1 MYDEIL
7 TRAPDEPCAWEA
19 NPVSPVVGVLAS
31 RGGYFARSPCDR
43 GAAGGRR
50 ADERIDG
57 GVSCFLREGWL
68 ESPHEH
74 PPAIVCQSARDC
86 RAGSRAPTEGDTH
99 MSFVTTQP
107 EALSSAATALGGIG
121 SSLSAQNAAVASP
134 TTGVV
139 PAAADEVSALTAA
152 QFAAHAQLYQAVAAQ
167 AAAIH
172 EQFVNTLGTSAGS
185 YAATEA
191 ANAAAAG

>member
-1 MYDEIL
+1 
-7 TRAPDEPCAWEA
+7 
-19 NPVSPVVGVLAS
+19 
-31 RGGYFARSPCDR
+31 
-43 GAAGGRR
+43 
-50 ADERIDG
+50 
-57 GVSCFLREGWL
+57 
-68 ESPHEH
+68 
-74 PPAIVCQSARDC
+74 
-86 RAGSRAPTEGDTH
+86 

-107 EALSSAATALGGIG
+107 EALNSAATSLGGIG
-121 SSLSAQNAAVASP
+121 SSLNAQNAAVAAP

-172 EQFVNTLGTSAGS
+172 EQFVNTLATSSAS

>member
-1 MYDEIL
+1 
-7 TRAPDEPCAWEA
+7 
-19 NPVSPVVGVLAS
+19 
-31 RGGYFARSPCDR
+31 
-43 GAAGGRR
+43 
-50 ADERIDG
+50 
-57 GVSCFLREGWL
+57 
-68 ESPHEH
+68 
-74 PPAIVCQSARDC
+74 
-86 RAGSRAPTEGDTH
+86 

-107 EALSSAATALGGIG
+107 EALSTAATALGGIG
-121 SSLSAQNAAVASP
+121 SSLSAQNAAAAAP

-172 EQFVNTLGTSAGS
+172 EQFVNTLGTSAVS

-191 ANAAAAG
+191 ANAASAG